1 MARKRSPAALQL
13 DASSAAE
20 LERRAADL
28 GVVPSVYLR
37 LLLQDPEGPS
47 LQAVRRA
54 LTKPAER
61 SAAAAAAVPAAS
73 SSPAAGRESAPP
85 ARPRAAATA
94 AGSG

>member
-61 SAAAAAAVPAAS
+61 SAAAAAVPAAS